1 MKRTVGDVMTRKVVT
16 VDGLAPFKEVVRLM
30 QEHEVSALPV
40 VDDDGTMLGIV
51 SEGDLIL
58 KEDPEFEGRG
68 RLFESRNRAAARAK
82 AAGGAAWE
90 LMTTPVVSVTAEASL
105 GEAARLMHR
114 HGVKRLPVVDAR
126 GRVIGIVSRVDLLKV
141 FLRTDAEIAD
151 EIREDVV
158 RRTLWIE
165 PDTIRVMVHDGVATL
180 EGQVEREGLVPVID
194 RLVSSVEGVVDV
206 DDRLSSIHDDAGD
219 PEIPTHWGALLP
231 KADR

>member
-40 VDDDGTMLGIV
+40 VDEDGTMLGIV

-58 KEDPEFEGRG
+58 KEDPELDGHG
-68 RLFESRNRAAARAK
+68 RLFEGRNRATARAK
-82 AAGGAAWE
+82 AAAGAAWE
-90 LMTTPVVSVTAEASL
+90 LMTTPVISATPETSL

-114 HGVKRLPVVDAR
+114 HGVKRLPVLDAR
-126 GRVIGIVSRVDLLKV
+126 GRVIGIVSRVDLLKI
-141 FLRTDAEIAD
+141 FLRTDAEIAS
-151 EIREDVV
+151 EIREDVI

-165 PDTIRVMVHDGVATL
+165 PDTIRVMVHDGIATL
-180 EGQVEREGLVPVID
+180 EGQVERDSLIPVIE
-194 RLVSSVEGVVDV
+194 RLVSAVEGVVHV
-206 DDRLSSIHDDAGD
+206 DDRLSSMRDVGGG
-219 PEIPTHWGALLP
+219 EIPMHWAGVLP